1 MTQRLAAAGLLL
13 LGVLGLVGPAPAQA
27 PPPVRLL
34 LSYSS
39 EDREPEKTP
48 RPGVLRPNVVQEVF
62 AHVKN
67 DTTEEQQVT
76 VQLLAGGAVVAS
88 KTVKVEGGE
97 RKDLAAEGGW
107 EPKPDPD
114 KVPVLRPL
122 RGRVAFRLLGT
133 DKKPVGKDL
142 EVQVDR
148 PANYV
153 RARVTFYP
161 GEEGGNRLVAEVEPT
176 DQFKGPRC
184 RVELVLRPDRIPSLA
199 PEQKKR
205 GVFAGY
211 LTRST
216 KKLYLVAEDLK
227 LLPGKPVNGLVY
239 LDVDGYRRAF
249 TFKTTFARGGRPT
262 AADQIQDASLAIDA
276 PAFAAPSAS
285 FPVTVEVD
293 DLKRLDLRDR
303 VRIKLDLLARV
314 PKVAAEK
321 EAAKEEA
328 YSELA
333 EFRGERDEKLFF
345 AVGLRGGLLF
355 RPEVKDWRAEVDL
368 SGVYG
373 PTKLRVRMFDDKGK
387 LIPVLDKVTG
397 RKDADEVVK
406 TVVLDD
412 TPPVDVRFVRPPARA
427 VRGKS
432 LIVYASGDDPES
444 GIRDV
449 VFFRGRPLPDKKVP
463 PPGTKLIPGELVE
476 AKRKIWGV
484 RLPIAPSERG
494 PVVVSVRFT
503 NRVGLSEVATREFE
517 VGATPGPLPRAASK
531 GSIAGSVR
539 EGDRPQVGL
548 TVQLYDSVGKQVKT
562 TKTAAAG
569 KFLFRGLEPGT
580 YRVYAAKSASRTRG
594 EKTAEV
600 IGTARTDG
608 VEIVLY
614 RR

>member
-1 MTQRLAAAGLLL
+1 MTQRLAVAGVL
-13 LGVLGLVGPAPAQA
+13 VLGLLGPVGPAPAQT

-34 LSYSS
+34 LSYNS

-48 RPGVLRPNVVQEVF
+48 RPGVLRPNVAQEVF
-62 AHVKN
+62 AYVKN

-88 KTVKVEGGE
+88 SRPVKVEGGE
-97 RKDLAAEGGW
+97 LKAVAAEGGW
-107 EPKPDPD
+107 QPKPDPD
-114 KVPVLRPL
+114 KKPVLRQL
-122 RGRVAFRLLGT
+122 SGRVAFRLLGA
-133 DKKPVGKDL
+133 DKKPMGKDL

-153 RARVTFYP
+153 RASVTFYP
-161 GEEGGNRLVAEVEPT
+161 GEEGGNRLVVEVEPT

-184 RVELVLRPDRIPSLA
+184 RVDLVLRPDRIPSLA

-205 GVFAGY
+205 GVYVGY

-249 TFKTTFARGGRPT
+249 TFRTTFARGGLRT
-262 AADQIQDASLAIDA
+262 TGERIQDAALAIDA

-293 DLKRLDLRDR
+293 DLMKVDLRDR
-303 VRIKLDLLARV
+303 VRIKLDLFTPV
-314 PKVAAEK
+314 PKEAEK
-321 EAAKEEA
+321 GAAKEEA

-333 EFRGERDEKLFF
+333 EFRGERDEKLFC

-355 RPEVKDWRAEVDL
+355 RPEVKDWSTTVDL

-373 PTKLRVRMFDDKGK
+373 PTKLRAQMFDDKGK
-387 LIPVLDKVTG
+387 LIPVLDKVNG
-397 RKDADEVVK
+397 RRDADEVVK
-406 TVVLDD
+406 TVVLDG
-412 TPPVDVRFVRPPARA
+412 TPPVDVRFVSPAPRA

-463 PPGTKLIPGELVE
+463 PPGTKLIPGELVA

-517 VGATPGPLPRAASK
+517 VGDAPGPLPRAARK

-548 TVQLYDSVGKQVKT
+548 TVQLYNSVGKLVNT

-569 KFLFRGLEPGT
+569 KYLFRGLEPGT

-594 EKTAEV
+594 EKTVEV
-600 IGTARTDG
+600 VGTERKDG
-608 VEIVLY
+608 VAIVLY